1 MSLRINAIILTLVGV
16 VFITLTTPAFAN
28 DCSDEVQNYNNALE
42 EVSSTLRRYSRCVA
56 DSRGHDDCSSEF
68 RRLRNAQFDFESAVS
83 SLEGCY

>member
-1 MSLRINAIILTLVGV
+1 VRLKLSVIILILVGAALISLNKPV
-16 VFITLTTPAFAN
+16 SAS

-68 RRLRNAQFDFESAVS
+68 RRLRNAQYDFESAVS
-83 SLEGCY
+83 SLGGCY